1 MHAPTAST
9 YGQEFF
15 LGFMSSIYVGA
26 NLSVTIGTPG
36 NSTRFTVETSDWNYH
51 GTVTYGSPVVVYL
64 PPNLQISGSDYSNR
78 QKAVHV
84 YSQSRQKIFVLA
96 ETVTRITHTAFPIY
110 PCQPIEGL
118 FLYEYSVMSTDD
130 FDNDVRSEFL
140 LIGCEDN
147 TVISFVPSQNIILPE
162 DPQVSDSN
170 MSDAEADRVSHQF
183 VLN

>member
-1 MHAPTAST
+1 
-9 YGQEFF
+9 
-15 LGFMSSIYVGA
+15 
-26 NLSVTIGTPG
+26 
-36 NSTRFTVETSDWNYH
+36 
-51 GTVTYGSPVVVYL
+51 
-64 PPNLQISGSDYSNR
+64 
-78 QKAVHV
+78 
-84 YSQSRQKIFVLA
+84 
-96 ETVTRITHTAFPIY
+96 
-110 PCQPIEGL
+110 
-118 FLYEYSVMSTDD
+118 MSTSD